1 MSNFNFS
8 FFIDMANNHIITSAE
23 LLPEL
28 EFSTS
33 RSSGPG
39 GQNVNKVST
48 KVIIRWNLLHSS
60 LITDEQKMV
69 LLNKLSSQL
78 TREGELI
85 INSQESRSQLQNK
98 ELALE
103 KLDTLLRKALTKP
116 KARKATR
123 PTKSSKVKR
132 VDNKKRHAEKKQWRK
147 KLD

>member
-1 MSNFNFS
+1 
-8 FFIDMANNHIITSAE
+8 MANNHIITSAE

-48 KVIIRWNLLHSS
+48 KVIIRWNLLNSA
-60 LITDEQKMV
+60 LITDEQKML

-103 KLDTLLRKALTKP
+103 KLDALLRKALTKP

-147 KLD
+147 RLE

>member
-1 MSNFNFS
+1 
-8 FFIDMANNHIITSAE
+8 MANNHIITSAE
-23 LLPEL
+23 LIPEL
-28 EFSTS
+28 EFSSS

-60 LITDEQKMV
+60 LISDEEKML

-103 KLDTLLRKALTKP
+103 KLDALLRKALTKP

-147 KLD
+147 RL